1 MEKWSSRQTHNL
13 EIPGPNPGAAT
24 KLKQPMEADTKT
36 PKEEQIYKDA
46 IKLLENINELL
57 KDYPGLEHINIKMVG
72 VVKDLNNMRIEKIT
86 GKTVTAE

>member
-1 MEKWSSRQTHNL
+1 
-13 EIPGPNPGAAT
+13 
-24 KLKQPMEADTKT
+24 MEADTKT